1 MLKQPQLR
9 FFSKGEIEPQGWLKR
24 QLRIQA
30 DGLSG
35 HLDKIWPDVSD
46 SRWIGGNRDGWE
58 RVPYWLDGFVPL
70 AYLLRDEDLIA
81 RAKYYID
88 SILARQCE
96 DGWLCPCPPEER
108 HTYDLW
114 SGILIAKVLA
124 MYADLSG
131 DGRVEEALYRFFD
144 NLFLC

>member
-58 RVPYWLDGFVPL
+58 RVPYWLDGFVPPVSYTHL
-70 AYLLRDEDLIA
+70 TL
-81 RAKYYID
+81 
-88 SILARQCE
+88 
-96 DGWLCPCPPEER
+96 P
-108 HTYDLW
+108 TT
-114 SGILIAKVLA
+114 
-124 MYADLSG
+124 
-131 DGRVEEALYRFFD
+131 
-144 NLFLC
+144 

>member
-1 MLKQPQLR
+1 MLKQPLLR

-35 HLDKIWPDVSD
+35 HLDKTWPDVSD

-70 AYLLRDEDLIA
+70 AYLLQDEDLIA

-96 DGWLCPCPPEER
+96 DGWLCPVP
-108 HTYDLW
+108 
-114 SGILIAKVLA
+114 A
-124 MYADLSG
+124 
-131 DGRVEEALYRFFD
+131 
-144 NLFLC
+144 

>member
-46 SRWIGGNRDGWE
+46 SRWIGGNRDGW
-58 RVPYWLDGFVPL
+58 
-70 AYLLRDEDLIA
+70 
-81 RAKYYID
+81 
-88 SILARQCE
+88 
-96 DGWLCPCPPEER
+96 
-108 HTYDLW
+108 
-114 SGILIAKVLA
+114 
-124 MYADLSG
+124 
-131 DGRVEEALYRFFD
+131 
-144 NLFLC
+144 

>member
-46 SRWIGGNRDGWE
+46 SRWIGGNRDG
-58 RVPYWLDGFVPL
+58 R
-70 AYLLRDEDLIA
+70 AA
-81 RAKYYID
+81 RAELGVWMALSPWPI
-88 SILARQCE
+88 C
-96 DGWLCPCPPEER
+96 
-108 HTYDLW
+108 
-114 SGILIAKVLA
+114 SGTKT
-124 MYADLSG
+124 
-131 DGRVEEALYRFFD
+131 
-144 NLFLC
+144 